1 MQINYL
7 SPDYSVASQIA
18 VADVATIAEAGFKSV
33 ICNRPDQENPE
44 THQIAAIKAE
54 VIAAGLE
61 FAENV
66 FDPST
71 FGPDKIQRQSELLQ
85 ELPSPVL
92 AYCASGTRCSIVWA
106 FAHASSMDIDGILT
120 ATTSAGYQLSHL
132 RPQLEFTALN
142 RAAV

>member
-7 SPDYSVASQIA
+7 SPDYSVAPQIA
-18 VADVATIAEAGFKSV
+18 VPDVATIAEAGFKSV

-71 FGPDKIQRQSELLQ
+71 FGPDKIQRQSKLLQ

-106 FAHASSMDIDGILT
+106 FAHASSMDIDSILT

>member
-7 SPDYSVASQIA
+7 SPDYSVAPQIA
-18 VADVATIAEAGFKSV
+18 VADVGIIAEAGFKSV

-85 ELPSPVL
+85 KLPSPVL

-106 FAHASSMDIDGILT
+106 FAHASSMDIDSILT

-132 RPQLEFTALN
+132 RPQLESTALN

>member
-7 SPDYSVASQIA
+7 SPHYSVAPQIA

-33 ICNRPDQENPE
+33 ICNRPDQENLE

-66 FDPST
+66 FAPST

-106 FAHASSMDIDGILT
+106 FAHASSMDIDSILT

-132 RPQLEFTALN
+132 RPQLESTALN
-142 RAAV
+142 RVAV

>member
-7 SPDYSVASQIA
+7 SPDYSVAPQIA
-18 VADVATIAEAGFKSV
+18 VPDVATIAEAGFKSV

-85 ELPSPVL
+85 KLPSPVL

-106 FAHASSMDIDGILT
+106 FAHASSMDIDSILT
-120 ATTSAGYQLSHL
+120 AATSAGYQLSHL
-132 RPQLEFTALN
+132 RPQLESTALN
-142 RAAV
+142 CAAV

>member
-132 RPQLEFTALN
+132 RPQLESTALN
-142 RAAV
+142 CAAV

>member
-106 FAHASSMDIDGILT
+106 FAHASSMDIDSILT

>member
-1 MQINYL
+1 MAVT
-7 SPDYSVASQIA
+7 SVAT
-18 VADVATIAEAGFKSV
+18 VAEADIKSV
-33 ICNRPDQENPE
+33 ICNRPDQENLE

-54 VIAAGLE
+54 VVAAGLE
-61 FAENV
+61 YAENV
-66 FDPST
+66 FAPST

-106 FAHASSMDIDGILT
+106 FAHASSMDIDSILT

-132 RPQLEFTALN
+132 RPQLESTALN

>member
-7 SPDYSVASQIA
+7 SPDYSVAPQIA
-18 VADVATIAEAGFKSV
+18 VPDVATIAEAGFKSV

-85 ELPSPVL
+85 KLPSPVL

-106 FAHASSMDIDGILT
+106 FAHASSMDIDSILT
-120 ATTSAGYQLSHL
+120 AATSAGYQLSHL
-132 RPQLEFTALN
+132 RPQLESTALN
-142 RAAV
+142 RVAV

>member
-7 SPDYSVASQIA
+7 SPDFSVAPQIA
-18 VADVATIAEAGFKSV
+18 VVDVATIAEAGFKSV

-106 FAHASSMDIDGILT
+106 FAHASSMDIDSILT

-132 RPQLEFTALN
+132 RPQLEATALN

>member
-7 SPDYSVASQIA
+7 SPDYSVAPQIA
-18 VADVATIAEAGFKSV
+18 VPDVATIAEAGFKSV

-66 FDPST
+66 FDPSI
-71 FGPDKIQRQSELLQ
+71 FGPDKIQRQSKLLQ

>member
-7 SPDYSVASQIA
+7 SPNFSVAPQIA
-18 VADVATIAEAGFKSV
+18 VVDVATIAEAGFKSV

-106 FAHASSMDIDGILT
+106 FAHASSMDIDSILT

-132 RPQLEFTALN
+132 RPQLESTALN
-142 RAAV
+142 CAAV

>member
-66 FDPST
+66 FAPST

-106 FAHASSMDIDGILT
+106 FAHASSMDIDSILT

>member
-7 SPDYSVASQIA
+7 SPDYSVAPQIA
-18 VADVATIAEAGFKSV
+18 VPDVATIAEAGFKSV

-71 FGPDKIQRQSELLQ
+71 FGSDKIQRQSELLQ

-92 AYCASGTRCSIVWA
+92 AYCASGTRCTIVWA

>member
-7 SPDYSVASQIA
+7 SPDYSVAPQIA
-18 VADVATIAEAGFKSV
+18 VPDVATIAEAGFKSV

-66 FDPST
+66 FAPST

-106 FAHASSMDIDGILT
+106 FAHASSMDIDSILT

>member
-7 SPDYSVASQIA
+7 SPDYSVAPQIT

-33 ICNRPDQENPE
+33 ICNRPDQENPK

-71 FGPDKIQRQSELLQ
+71 FGPDKNQRQSELLQ
-85 ELPSPVL
+85 KLPSPVL

-106 FAHASSMDIDGILT
+106 FAHASSMDIDSILT

-132 RPQLEFTALN
+132 RPQLESTALN
-142 RAAV
+142 RVAV

>member
-7 SPDYSVASQIA
+7 SPDYSVAPQIA
-18 VADVATIAEAGFKSV
+18 VPDVATIAEAGFKSV

-106 FAHASSMDIDGILT
+106 FAHASSMDIDSILT

-132 RPQLEFTALN
+132 RPQLESTALN
-142 RAAV
+142 RSAD

>member
-1 MQINYL
+1 M
-7 SPDYSVASQIA
+7 
-18 VADVATIAEAGFKSV
+18 ATIAEAGFKSV
-33 ICNRPDQENPE
+33 ICNRPDQENLE

-54 VIAAGLE
+54 VIDAGLE

-71 FGPDKIQRQSELLQ
+71 FGPDKIQRQSKLLQ

-106 FAHASSMDIDGILT
+106 FAHASSMDIDSILT

-132 RPQLEFTALN
+132 RPQLESTALN

>member
-7 SPDYSVASQIA
+7 SPDYSVAPQIA
-18 VADVATIAEAGFKSV
+18 VPDVATIAEAGFKSV

-44 THQIAAIKAE
+44 IHQIAAIKAE

-66 FDPST
+66 FDPSI
-71 FGPDKIQRQSELLQ
+71 FGPDKIQRQSKLLQ
-85 ELPSPVL
+85 ELPNPVL

-106 FAHASSMDIDGILT
+106 FAHASSMDIDSILT
-120 ATTSAGYQLSHL
+120 AATSAGYQLSHL

>member
-44 THQIAAIKAE
+44 IHQIAAIKAE

-71 FGPDKIQRQSELLQ
+71 FGSDKIQRQSELLQ

-132 RPQLEFTALN
+132 RPQLESTALN
-142 RAAV
+142 CAAV

>member
-7 SPDYSVASQIA
+7 SPDYSVAPQIA
-18 VADVATIAEAGFKSV
+18 VPDVATIAEAGFKSV

-106 FAHASSMDIDGILT
+106 FAHASSMDIDSILT

>member
-7 SPDYSVASQIA
+7 SPDYSVAPQIA
-18 VADVATIAEAGFKSV
+18 VTDVATIAEAGFKSV
-33 ICNRPDQENPE
+33 ICNRPDQENLE

-106 FAHASSMDIDGILT
+106 FAHASSMDIDSILT
-120 ATTSAGYQLSHL
+120 AATSAGYQLSHL
-132 RPQLEFTALN
+132 RPQLESTALN

>member
-7 SPDYSVASQIA
+7 SPDYSVAPQIA
-18 VADVATIAEAGFKSV
+18 VPDVATIAEAGFKSV

-66 FDPST
+66 FDPSI
-71 FGPDKIQRQSELLQ
+71 FGPDKIQRQSKLLQ

-106 FAHASSMDIDGILT
+106 FAHASSMDIDSILT

>member
-7 SPDYSVASQIA
+7 SPDFSVAPQIA
-18 VADVATIAEAGFKSV
+18 VVDVATIAEAGFKSV

-106 FAHASSMDIDGILT
+106 FAHASSMDIDSILT

-132 RPQLEFTALN
+132 RPQLESTALN
-142 RAAV
+142 CAAV

>member
-85 ELPSPVL
+85 KLPSPVL

-106 FAHASSMDIDGILT
+106 FAHASSMDIDSILT